1 MYLKLQNS
9 KFLVRSDKN
18 IRNIDYFSVLTNI
31 IKLSYSYRNNIVLF
45 KCDWCDLYLKE
56 RGYKYEFIFI
66 NIKVRHVS

>member
-1 MYLKLQNS
+1 LIKGWKFSVKDLDMYLKLQNS

-45 KCDWCDLYLKE
+45 KCD
-56 RGYKYEFIFI
+56 
-66 NIKVRHVS
+66 